1 MAFDNVRLPE
11 DIERGAMVGPM
22 FQTGIVTLSGGS
34 EQRNA
39 SWDQERLQ
47 ADISYGIMQKDDPED
62 IENSFSR
69 IMRFYR
75 ARRGRHRGFRFR
87 DLSDFEAVN
96 EKAYPLEDETKKF
109 QLCKSYEDYV
119 RRITRAVYGTLIVY
133 VNGILVPAQGN
144 WTVNELGVISFLEVP
159 TGGVT
164 ADFEFDVPM
173 RFDSD
178 VASVAIEW
186 QNAGSVS
193 SMKLIQIRE

>member
-11 DIERGAMVGPM
+11 DIERGAMVGPT

-39 SWDQERLQ
+39 AWDQERLQ
-47 ADISYGIMQKDDPED
+47 ADISYGIMRKDDPDD
-62 IENSFSR
+62 IENSFAR
-69 IMRFYR
+69 IMSFYR
-75 ARRGRHRGFRFR
+75 ARRGRWRGFRFR

-96 EKAYPLEDETKKF
+96 ERAVQLEDEPTKF

-133 VNGILVPAQGN
+133 VNGQIVNPQGN
-144 WTVNELGVISFLEVP
+144 WNVSELGVITFLTAP
-159 TGGVT
+159 PGLVT

-186 QNAGSVS
+186 QDAGSIS
-193 SMKLIQIRE
+193 SIKLIQIRE